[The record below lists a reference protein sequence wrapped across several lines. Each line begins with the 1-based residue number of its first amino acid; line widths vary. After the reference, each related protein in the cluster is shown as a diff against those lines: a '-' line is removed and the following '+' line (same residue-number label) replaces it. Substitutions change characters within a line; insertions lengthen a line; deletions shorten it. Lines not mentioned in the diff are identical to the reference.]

1 MANSSYSCPR
11 RMMKKSFLRQIVTNL
26 ADASLQAGGV
36 SLPLMKIDCAGYNV
50 LQAPLHGDL
59 VAASANR
66 KL

>member
-1 MANSSYSCPR
+1 
-11 RMMKKSFLRQIVTNL
+11 MMKKSFLRQIVTNL